1 MMVEKV
7 TVFIAVV
14 LLAAQA
20 TSAQTATGQAMRA
33 QRVREVI
40 KLRLSPDR
48 KTLEVATDGK
58 QNFAPLKKDQTFT
71 TTGPV
76 AVTIERP
83 NPLTLLV
90 TAEVTEADDP
100 AYATVGRLIEALLGA
115 TDVITAGA
123 VSSAL
128 EKVGGGAREALIESA
143 SSECK
148 DAISDARTDVNTLDR
163 TLFSE
168 AWSKKLIT
176 EELKKWLAAIDKA
189 HRTGTTTGPA
199 AIQAGLDAIQQ
210 YLDRRFEVQDK
221 DKDND
226 KDKTKAYTPA
236 EILKAATD
244 AVQAILIADAPKGL
258 DPACRGEINT
268 IYGLARLTN
277 PQERLEAVKKIYS
290 SVLDLKE
297 TLEKTY
303 AHPGNWYG
311 SDNAKTSFYLR
322 RAVEPSSQSMQVVS
336 VKALSVDYSKL
347 DTVTPVLVAKRE
359 DLVSASFT
367 VKQYS
372 WFVPEIGVGA
382 TFMTF
387 HNPKYATTKNAAG
400 QTVVGESFDDLTV
413 EPTVMMNFVV
423 RGYPGAF
430 LTPMVQVGVSASKE
444 TPTFFFGGGLRFLHV
459 GKGDFAFSAG
469 VAFPWV
475 RQLNE
480 LGVGDEVG
488 GMKDIE
494 DDLTFQPFGRHLY
507 YALQYKF

>member
-1 MMVEKV
+1 MVEKV
-7 TVFIAVV
+7 TVFIAVM

-20 TSAQTATGQAMRA
+20 TSAQTTGQAMRA

-40 KLRLSPDR
+40 KLRLAPDQ
-48 KTLEVATDGK
+48 KTLEVATDSK
-58 QNFAPLKKDQTFT
+58 ENFAPLKKDQTFT

-90 TAEVTEADDP
+90 TAEVTAADDP

-123 VSSAL
+123 VSGGRETFGAGVEMLL
-128 EKVGGGAREALIESA
+128 ENPTD
-143 SSECK
+143 ECK
-148 DAISDARTDVNTLDR
+148 QAIATAQTEVSRLDG
-163 TLFSE
+163 TLFSQ
-168 AWSKKLIT
+168 AWSRKTIGD
-176 EELKKWLAAIDKA
+176 ELKRWVAAIDTA
-189 HRTGTTTGPA
+189 YRSGRTGPA
-199 AIQAGLDAIQQ
+199 AIQAGLDAIQA
-210 YLDRRFEVQDK
+210 YFNTSFEFQKEKIKPVEILEKATAAVQ
-221 DKDND
+221 
-226 KDKTKAYTPA
+226 T
-236 EILKAATD
+236 ILKA
-244 AVQAILIADAPKGL
+244 QAPSNIES
-258 DPACRGEINT
+258 ACRAQVNT
-268 IYGLARLTN
+268 IYGLVRLTN
-277 PQERLEAVKKIYS
+277 PQARLEDVRKIYA
-290 SVLDLKE
+290 SVEDLKA

-303 AHPGNWYG
+303 GNP
-311 SDNAKTSFYLR
+311 DNWHGPFAAKTGFYLR
-322 RAVEPSSQSMQVVS
+322 RAVEPSSQTMQTVT

-359 DLVSASFT
+359 DLVSASFV

-387 HNPKYATTKNAAG
+387 QSLRYATTKNAAG

-413 EPTVMMNFVV
+413 EPTVMLNFVV
-423 RGYPGAF
+423 RSYPGAF
-430 LTPMVQVGVSASKE
+430 LTPMAQVGVSTSKE
-444 TPTFFFGGGLRFLHV
+444 TPTFFLGGGLRFLHV

-469 VAFPWV
+469 WAFPWV

-480 LGVGDEVG
+480 LNVGDEVG
-488 GMKDIE
+488 GMKEIE
-494 DDLTFQPFGRHLY
+494 DDLTFKRFGTHVY